1 MGISRSLPRSPFVNL
16 ALARTV
22 PERAATHQEADSPA
36 RSVEEQVSLYFMEL
50 SPPVYRYLSY
60 ACRHTGD
67 AEELTQEVFLRLYRA
82 LGAHERIENVR
93 HWTFRVARNLM
104 IDRAKRLK
112 RRAPHECELSQE
124 MCDVIADPVPTP
136 EQTLLTETRE
146 HAVREALRDLTH
158 LQQRCVALR
167 AEGFMLRE
175 IAEML
180 DMDVRRVA
188 EAIQRGVRN
197 IQRALGA

>member
-1 MGISRSLPRSPFVNL
+1 MSVSRSLPRSPL
-16 ALARTV
+16 ASWELPGERST
-22 PERAATHQEADSPA
+22 RAAAQPQAEPA
-36 RSVEEQVSLYFMEL
+36 VRSVEEQVSLHFLEL
-50 SPPVYRYLSY
+50 SSPVFRYLSY
-60 ACRHTGD
+60 ACRHHGD
-67 AEELTQEVFLRLYRA
+67 AEEITQEVFLRLYRA
-82 LGAHERIENVR
+82 LDANERIENVR

-112 RRAPHECELSQE
+112 RRAPHECELSHE
-124 MCDVIADPVPTP
+124 ICDVIRDPLPTP
-136 EQTLLTETRE
+136 EETLLTETRDDAVRR
-146 HAVREALRDLTH
+146 AVRELTT

-197 IQRALGA
+197 IQRTLGA

>member
-1 MGISRSLPRSPFVNL
+1 MSVSRSLPRSPLASWNL
-16 ALARTV
+16 PVVV
-22 PERAATHQEADSPA
+22 PERTVAQPQPDASA
-36 RSVEEQVSLYFMEL
+36 RSVEEQVSVHFLEL
-50 SPPVYRYLSY
+50 SSPVFRYLSY
-60 ACRHTGD
+60 ACRHHGD
-67 AEELTQEVFLRLYRA
+67 AEEITQEVFLRLYRA
-82 LGAHERIENVR
+82 LDANERIENVR
-93 HWTFRVARNLM
+93 HWIFRVARNLM

-112 RRAPHECELSQE
+112 RRAPHECELSHE
-124 MCDVIADPVPTP
+124 ICDVIRDPLPTP
-136 EQTLLTETRE
+136 EESLLTETRDD
-146 HAVREALRDLTH
+146 AVRRAVRDLTQ

-197 IQRALGA
+197 IQRTLGA

>member
-1 MGISRSLPRSPFVNL
+1 MGISRSLSRSLLGNWELSRDLPD
-16 ALARTV
+16 
-22 PERAATHQEADSPA
+22 RAADPPQPAPA
-36 RSVEEQVSLYFMEL
+36 RSVEEQVSLHFMEL
-50 SPPVYRYLSY
+50 SSSVFRYLSY
-60 ACRHTGD
+60 ACRHHGD
-67 AEELTQEVFLRLYRA
+67 AEEITQEVFLRLYRS
-82 LGAHERIENVR
+82 LDNNERIENVR

-112 RRAPHECELSQE
+112 RRAPRECELSDE
-124 MCDVIADPVPTP
+124 MRDVIADPLPTP
-136 EQTLLTETRE
+136 EQTLLSETRE
-146 HAVREALRDLTH
+146 MAVRLALRDLTE

-188 EAIQRGVRN
+188 EAIQRGVKN
-197 IQRALGA
+197 IQRSLGA